1 MRYHGDHH
9 VLPLFG
15 PWRWAPYMRGNFHW
29 KKYQN
34 ARSFF
39 LSHTSKLNQQKQWEA
54 VSKSTAK
61 IYPSNKYN
69 IFPSFIIDQSW
80 NTLQLKNIVLSF
92 HPPFE
97 PISALFTFTGLWP
110 FETILSVCPS
120 VRPPVRLLFC
130 ASREG
135 SGESAHLYRLAWAS
149 SLYQNPMCWRVCSIA
164 QARLSLVTVTK
175 SHVLVQ
181 MVIYVPFM

>member
-1 MRYHGDHH
+1 MRCHGDRH

-34 ARSFF
+34 ARSSF
-39 LSHTSKLNQQKQWEA
+39 LSHTSKLNQQKQWDA

-69 IFPSFIIDQSW
+69 IFPSFIIDQSG

-110 FETILSVCPS
+110 KGYHYSDTNAF
-120 VRPPVRLLFC
+120 
-130 ASREG
+130 
-135 SGESAHLYRLAWAS
+135 GESAAS
-149 SLYQNPMCWRVCSIA
+149 KNTSIVSYIDSSGIHSVWRSRTICA
-164 QARLSLVTVTK
+164 MLVEGIMGNI
-175 SHVLVQ
+175 HVEL
-181 MVIYVPFM
+181 F

>member
-39 LSHTSKLNQQKQWEA
+39 LSHTSKLNQQKQWEV

-69 IFPSFIIDQSW
+69 ILPSFIIDQSW

-110 FETILSVCPS
+110 EMLAARAPQAKKHAIWNRFEYRSGWSVLESIPKCLHKSPCTYWILKND
-120 VRPPVRLLFC
+120 LIL
-130 ASREG
+130 
-135 SGESAHLYRLAWAS
+135 
-149 SLYQNPMCWRVCSIA
+149 
-164 QARLSLVTVTK
+164 
-175 SHVLVQ
+175 
-181 MVIYVPFM
+181 

>member
-1 MRYHGDHH
+1 MFYHF
-9 VLPLFG
+9 L
-15 PWRWAPYMRGNFHW
+15 APEGGHPTLEENSTE
-29 KKYQN
+29 KKQN

-39 LSHTSKLNQQKQWEA
+39 LSHTSKLNQQKQWDV

-97 PISALFTFTGLWP
+97 PITSLFTITGLWP
-110 FETILSVCPS
+110 TMVS
-120 VRPPVRLLFC
+120 RLIARRSC
-130 ASREG
+130 RASD
-135 SGESAHLYRLAWAS
+135 
-149 SLYQNPMCWRVCSIA
+149 PMTTCMDGLVPD
-164 QARLSLVTVTK
+164 ARLWLGPKWLNLMSCTLRAHFFVSLITVCWFDLIVTLWWCIE
-175 SHVLVQ
+175 S
-181 MVIYVPFM
+181 

>member
-110 FETILSVCPS
+110 KTKTMAHGSQI
-120 VRPPVRLLFC
+120 VRAKENLLV
-130 ASREG
+130 EP
-135 SGESAHLYRLAWAS
+135 RLA
-149 SLYQNPMCWRVCSIA
+149 QPKTRTN
-164 QARLSLVTVTK
+164 QAPSNGI
-175 SHVLVQ
+175 
-181 MVIYVPFM
+181 MFYVKAVNES